1 MWCARCNKHLS
12 RCTCADLEE
21 RLDKAVE
28 MGALVYKYCTLC
40 GKHYERCKCENPE
53 YVIKGLPTDRPE
65 NN

>member
-1 MWCARCNKHLS
+1 VWCVRCDKHLS
-12 RCTCADLEE
+12 QCTCPDLEK

-28 MGALVYKYCTLC
+28 MGALVYKYCKLC

-53 YVIKGLPTDRPE
+53 YSIKGWAVDRPE